1 MVKPVNC
8 NACVHSLNLRFNG
21 KDSVQDFIVR
31 IEELCLSR
39 NISREKLFN
48 SAVEL
53 FTDDALF
60 WYRGTRDQLNSWEDL
75 KASLLEEYLP
85 YDYDHRLLQEIRS
98 RTQGPDES
106 ICSYLSLM
114 QNYFSRLRKPLDD
127 EEKLSLVKFNIRPS
141 YSIPLVNVEIKSWA
155 DLKRHCRQLEAARQ
169 RAESFTEPPR
179 GVQNA
184 VAPDLAYKSKSARPK
199 CEAVVKSLSM
209 EKFCVRCRV
218 KDHTLRDCKAPHV
231 VICYRCGEKGVTAV
245 NCPKCVRQKDVK
257 VSGVTKRVAT
267 DRRFDV
273 TPVEEWRA
281 WCDFVR
287 AFSKNYKANVSTVRP
302 DDCQD
307 ARPYLNVEIGGVPCS
322 GLLDSGAEVSI
333 VGGSAVNYFSHL
345 GELYKSDSTDAVV
358 TANGS
363 TSPTVGYMFLPVVVN
378 DVLKVIKFYVVPG
391 VSSSLLFGINF
402 WKAFQIAP
410 DVLRLVNRRDS
421 IVRHAEAVVSQRLT
435 GDAYK
440 DFKHPNQTTP
450 GLFGKPKVRRR
461 PFQCVSVGF
470 VGSLPRSR
478 RQVFEVDKQLR
489 KSHLRDAD
497 CCDRRLR
504 DVVVKKDDVVWRSTH
519 VRSVAPRFKNYVK

>member
-1 MVKPVNC
+1 
-8 NACVHSLNLRFNG
+8 
-21 KDSVQDFIVR
+21 
-31 IEELCLSR
+31 
-39 NISREKLFN
+39 
-48 SAVEL
+48 
-53 FTDDALF
+53 
-60 WYRGTRDQLNSWEDL
+60 
-75 KASLLEEYLP
+75 
-85 YDYDHRLLQEIRS
+85 
-98 RTQGPDES
+98 
-106 ICSYLSLM
+106 M
-114 QNYFSRLRKPLDD
+114 QNYFSRLRKPLDE
-127 EEKLSLVKFNIRPS
+127 EEKLSLIKFNIRPS

-199 CEAVVKSLSM
+199 CEAVVKSPSM

-231 VICYRCGEKGVTAV
+231 IICYRCGEKGVTAV

-257 VSGVTKRVAT
+257 VFGVTKRVAT

-281 WCDFVR
+281 WCEYVR
-287 AFSKNYKANVSTVRP
+287 VFSRNCKANVATVRP

-307 ARPYLNVEIGGVPCS
+307 ARPYLKVKIGGVPCS

-391 VSSSLLFGINF
+391 FSSSLLFGINF

-435 GDAYK
+435 GGTGKAS
-440 DFKHPNQTTP
+440 KH
-450 GLFGKPKVRRR
+450 PKVRRR

-478 RQVFEVDKQLR
+478 RQVFEVDRKLR
-489 KSHLRDAD
+489 KSHLRDE
-497 CCDRRLR
+497 CYNRRRR
-504 DVVVKKDDVVWRSTH
+504 DVEFEKDDVVWRRTH
-519 VRSVAPRFKNYVK
+519 VRSDAAKHFSYKLAPRFEKCRIVKKLSKLVYLLEDENGKHSECHVKDIKGLD